1 MNVIGGPG
9 EHVRLTDRLAV
20 VQWLRVLLAA
30 VVFVLGFVDGDP
42 REVVPLVAAYLVLTA
57 GVELV
62 RRRAPG
68 LTHPTMSWMLFLDG
82 LFLALA
88 LVLTGGAE
96 SWVRPLVFFD
106 VTAVTLVVSYRT
118 GLKLAVWYALLLFL
132 GHTASSAGL
141 LGDRTTGSYGDA
153 ALTSLGLL
161 LFAIGAAVCS
171 SVNERALRRS
181 RAELH
186 ALVELGF
193 ELEHVRNA
201 DDVALVLAHHTQDR
215 LDFPRA
221 MVLVREGEQ
230 WQGATATPGGTA
242 RIASASGIGP
252 LPEQLLRAE
261 APTLLRSLD
270 DDPVLDQLL
279 PLGRN
284 VAIVPLVADGEALG
298 VVLAEW
304 GRGPRAQIP
313 AVTVETLAQ
322 SASQTAAALRNA
334 ALLSEIEHLATR
346 DGLTGLAN
354 RRLFE
359 ESLQREVARSHRRKA
374 PLALVVLDVDHFKD
388 VNDTVGH
395 QAGDAVLREVA
406 RAMVGNTKAS
416 DLPARYGGDEF
427 VVLLPDCTGDD
438 ALAVAERLRAAVA
451 RDVTAVPVTV
461 SAGVGAMPG
470 NAGDAERLVAAADAA
485 LYSAKREGRDRSVG
499 SNRVAEPG
507 EAPEHPALRRGAGA
521 PERSWKGG

>member
-1 MNVIGGPG
+1 VNVIGGPG
-9 EHVRLTDRLAV
+9 EHVQLTDRLAV
-20 VQWLRVLLAA
+20 VQWLRVFLAVA
-30 VVFVLGFVDGDP
+30 VVAIGLLDGDAG
-42 REVVPLVAAYLVLTA
+42 EVVPLVAAYLVLTA
-57 GVELV
+57 GVEVV
-62 RRRAPG
+62 RRRVPG
-68 LTHPTMSWMLFLDG
+68 LVHPAMSWMLLLDG
-82 LFLALA
+82 VFLALA
-88 LVLTGGAE
+88 LVFTGGAD

-132 GHTASSAGL
+132 GHAAASAGL
-141 LGDRTTGSYGDA
+141 LGDRTTGSFGDA
-153 ALTSLGLL
+153 ALNSTGLL
-161 LFAIGAAVCS
+161 LFAVGAAVFS

-193 ELEHVRNA
+193 ELEHVRTA
-201 DDVALVLAHHTQDR
+201 DDVALVLAQHTQAR
-215 LDFPRA
+215 LEFPRA
-221 MVLVREGEQ
+221 LVLVRDGEN
-230 WQGATATPGGTA
+230 WKGATATAGGVSRLTSPA
-242 RIASASGIGP
+242 GIGS
-252 LPEQLLRAE
+252 LPEQVWQAE
-261 APTLLRSLD
+261 TPALVRSLD

-279 PLGRN
+279 PFGRH
-284 VAIVPLVADGEALG
+284 VAVVPLVADGEALG

-313 AVTVETLAQ
+313 GVTVETLAQ

-359 ESLQREVARSHRRKA
+359 ETLQREVARSHRRQA

-451 RDVTAVPVTV
+451 VDVTAVPVTV
-461 SAGVGAMPG
+461 SAGVGAMPL
-470 NAGDAERLVAAADAA
+470 NAGDGERLVAAADAA
-485 LYSAKREGRDRSVG
+485 LYSAKREGRDRSVC
-499 SNRVAEPG
+499 SARVAEPG
-507 EAPEHPALRRGAGA
+507 EVPDHPAMRRGAGA
-521 PERSWKGG
+521 AERSSRS

>member
-1 MNVIGGPG
+1 VSVSDDRG
-9 EHVRLTDRLAV
+9 EHVPLADQLAV
-20 VQWLRVLLAA
+20 VQLLRVVLAVA
-30 VVFVLGFVDGDP
+30 VVAVGFIDGDQL
-42 REVVPLVAAYLVLTA
+42 ELAPLVAAYLVVT
-57 GVELV
+57 GGFELL
-62 RRRAPG
+62 RRRAPAWG
-68 LTHPTMSWMLFLDG
+68 LPTSSWMLLLDAV
-82 LFLALA
+82 FLAIA
-88 LVLTGGAE
+88 VALTGGTD
-96 SWVRPLVFFD
+96 SRILPLVFFD
-106 VTAVTLVVSYRT
+106 VVAVTLIVSYRT

-132 GHTASSAGL
+132 GHAAADAEL
-141 LGDRTTGSYGDA
+141 LGNRTTGSYGDA
-153 ALTSLGLL
+153 ALTAIGLL
-161 LFAIGAAVCS
+161 LFATGAAVCS